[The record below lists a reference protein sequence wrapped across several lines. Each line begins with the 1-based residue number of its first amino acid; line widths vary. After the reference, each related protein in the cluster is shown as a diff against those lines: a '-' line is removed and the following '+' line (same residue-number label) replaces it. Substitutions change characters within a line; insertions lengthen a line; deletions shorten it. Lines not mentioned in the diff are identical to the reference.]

1 MREIKSSREVTMPD
15 LKVEKLGNIYILKI
29 NGELD
34 IRHADELKSLVMKL
48 LVRKEAS
55 LWKNRN

>member
-1 MREIKSSREVTMPD
+1 MPD

-34 IRHADELKSLVMKL
+34 IRHADELKLLVMKL

-55 LWKNRN
+55 LWNNRN